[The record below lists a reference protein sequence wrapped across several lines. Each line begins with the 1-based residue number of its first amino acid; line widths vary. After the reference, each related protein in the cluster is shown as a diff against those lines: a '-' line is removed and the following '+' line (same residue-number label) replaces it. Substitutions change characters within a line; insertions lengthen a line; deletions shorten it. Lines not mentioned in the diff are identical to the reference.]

1 MSKPLL
7 VLSPA
12 DTAACC
18 PPLSREP
25 LSAEQ
30 AAQVAPLLKALA
42 DPFRL
47 RLMSLIASHPGGEAC
62 VCDLNDAFDLS
73 QPTISHHL
81 KVLHEAGLLDR
92 DKRGVWVYYRARTEA
107 LASLGDPAIRQT
119 LDGLRPTNQDLA
131 STVAYQPSTRY
142 RYTLTRLHAR
152 GGIGQVWLARDEDL
166 GRDVALKELLAKV
179 ERYARMGASL
189 LRTDRDGTIRLSTD
203 GRELWVETPAGSRQT
218 IPLRS
223 GTTSLPLAP

>member
-1 MSKPLL
+1 MSKSLL

-42 DPFRL
+42 EPVRL

-92 DKRGVWVYYRARTEA
+92 DKRGVWVYYAVVPSVMDS
-107 LASLGDPAIRQT
+107 LAA
-119 LDGLRPTNQDLA
+119 
-131 STVAYQPSTRY
+131 V
-142 RYTLTRLHAR
+142 
-152 GGIGQVWLARDEDL
+152 
-166 GRDVALKELLAKV
+166 
-179 ERYARMGASL
+179 
-189 LRTDRDGTIRLSTD
+189 LSTA
-203 GRELWVETPAGSRQT
+203 R
-218 IPLRS
+218 
-223 GTTSLPLAP
+223 